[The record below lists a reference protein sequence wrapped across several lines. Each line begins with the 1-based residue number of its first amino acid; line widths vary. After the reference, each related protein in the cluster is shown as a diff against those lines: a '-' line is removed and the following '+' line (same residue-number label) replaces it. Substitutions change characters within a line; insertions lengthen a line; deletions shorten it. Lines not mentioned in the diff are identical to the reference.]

1 MMMWFNRDDW
11 CGKEIDCETATWV
24 LDQKLDEKSSQ
35 RTKERSIPPHDPC
48 FAWAVFSCKRKDGQG
63 EKCAVKIWIQIPYT
77 GTELESA
84 QSRRAQAQ
92 GGFPSSCMETAKAL
106 CLLRDNKSEHS
117 PSYITII
124 ETRQGDNG
132 LVPAGFLIYTFM
144 TWCPGVPLLAKDYNS
159 KPKEERDTIR
169 HAFKEAWDDA
179 RRCGVVNK
187 SPSEGDL
194 LWDAPNK
201 KCHLVDFKE
210 WSPPIPSD
218 IDPKYEDWGLV
229 ELIDY

>member
-63 EKCAVKIWIQIPYT
+63 EKCAVKIWIQYGPQSVPEKTEYLLIILSRIPYT

-169 HAFKEAWDDA
+169 HAFKEAWEY
-179 RRCGVVNK
+179 V
-187 SPSEGDL
+187 
-194 LWDAPNK
+194 
-201 KCHLVDFKE
+201 
-210 WSPPIPSD
+210 IPFSR
-218 IDPKYEDWGLV
+218 
-229 ELIDY
+229 